1 MRSGTIRLAP
11 VGSGLA
17 VLAIALMPAPAPAQ
31 ILERLFGDSRRCCPA
46 SPPPVCVSPE
56 PSPRPPTTTPITPTP
71 EQAQTPTTPEAAPE
85 LPQLASGVQGARG
98 VAYSAAERAPNMF
111 SDFFGGSA
119 IRIALQLPP
128 IPAINQNISISHIH
142 TDGSTTPPLFTPNFA
157 NNTFTSHVP
166 VLAQGTGGFS
176 FVLTPIVTFNSSI
189 GSINES
195 PAATPVS
202 ANAQETQGLAQFAP
216 GKFGAGGTLS
226 YLGGTFTFAPDSND
240 GDIATMYNYFRAAVP
255 RTVILDVPSP
265 AGGGVVGRTKIS
277 EDNNPLP
284 RDRIIFD
291 YDYYNSVPLTAA
303 GVGVQR
309 FSPGF
314 EKTFFD
320 RLASVEVRVPFAT
333 TLDSDL
339 NSGNLGSER
348 ATELGDVHIT
358 LKGLL
363 YRSQEWNVAV
373 GLGIDLPTASDTRV
387 FFIDGTEVVRIKNE
401 DVLLTPYFAYLWTP
415 NDRLFFQNWFEFSI
429 DPNGNPV
436 AVNPDFTMLRTV
448 GRITDQTLMQ
458 IDAQIGYWFYR
469 VEDSSRWLTALAPFF
484 ELHYNTTLNKADI
497 VQGGAFVIGA
507 TSGHFDQLNLST
519 GLIAQISENFT
530 LALGAAFPLKG
541 GTDRSF
547 DYQLGIRANWFF
559 GPTARERS
567 RATPVSSF

>member
-1 MRSGTIRLAP
+1 MGRQTTHWTLGMLL
-11 VGSGLA
+11 G
-17 VLAIALMPAPAPAQ
+17 VLAAALLPASASAQ
-31 ILERLFGDSRRCCPA
+31 WMRDLLKGSSHCCPPC
-46 SPPPVCVSPE
+46 PPPPCVAPE
-56 PSPRPPTTTPITPTP
+56 APRPPTEPKKEPVTP
-71 EQAQTPTTPEAAPE
+71 PTTQEAVPE
-85 LPQLASGVQGARG
+85 LPQSIAGVQGG
-98 VAYSAAERAPNMF
+98 LGLAYAAAERSPDMF
-111 SDFFGGSA
+111 GEFFGGSTL
-119 IRIALQLPP
+119 RITLQLPP
-128 IPAINQNISISHIH
+128 IPAINQNISIAHLH
-142 TDGSTTPPLFTPNFA
+142 ADGSTTPPLFTANFG
-157 NNTFTSHVP
+157 NNTFASSGP

-176 FVLTPIVTFNSSI
+176 AIFPSGLTFTAAGSLFN
-189 GSINES
+189 
-195 PAATPVS
+195 PTVPVN
-202 ANAQETQGLAQFAP
+202 ANAQETQALAQFAP
-216 GKFGAGGTLS
+216 GKFGPGGTLS
-226 YLGGTFTFAPDSND
+226 YLGGTFTYAPDSED
-240 GDIATMYNYFRAAVP
+240 SGDIATMYNYFRAAIP
-255 RTVILDVPSP
+255 RSVFLDVPSP

-284 RDRIIFD
+284 RDRVIFD
-291 YDYYNSVPLTAA
+291 YDYFNSVPLTAA

-314 EKTFFD
+314 EKTFLD

-469 VEDSSRWLTALAPFF
+469 AEDSSRWLTALAPFF